1 MPREFSPY
9 DLAGRERD
17 NPPTCRDR
25 FDDCEAA
32 PAILVGPGGYHG
44 DCRIGVFDLDPK
56 RCAWPTV
63 PHPELATGRCVS
75 HHIRDELVRSEQHIV
90 DDGVTAVAEQLVE
103 DSTGVRHG
111 TFIWVDPV
119 PNDWFSPHSTSGHAA
134 CVPTYPSVHS
144 VGLTRRRTGHSCG
157 VRIIEFDHRNMGTPE
172 AYWSPLLADL
182 PRIDPCA
189 VPGPIVVVSPH
200 PDDEVLAVGGTVQR
214 LVLAGA
220 RVTVISLTD
229 GEAADPDDP
238 DLGVIRSAELL
249 SAVNR
254 LGLASIEVVRIG
266 LGDGRLASVP
276 PEDLS
281 ASIERHGGPA
291 ATWIAPLPDDG
302 HPDHA
307 AAGRATMAAAER
319 TGARLWQYAVWAWH
333 WGREDDLPLAR
344 AVRVDLDELVLARK
358 RHAIDE
364 FRSQTTGPDAILNAH
379 VLSRFER
386 PFEVFFT

>member
-1 MPREFSPY
+1 M
-9 DLAGRERD
+9 
-17 NPPTCRDR
+17 
-25 FDDCEAA
+25 
-32 PAILVGPGGYHG
+32 
-44 DCRIGVFDLDPK
+44 RIV
-56 RCAWPTV
+56 
-63 PHPELATGRCVS
+63 
-75 HHIRDELVRSEQHIV
+75 
-90 DDGVTAVAEQLVE
+90 
-103 DSTGVRHG
+103 
-111 TFIWVDPV
+111 
-119 PNDWFSPHSTSGHAA
+119 
-134 CVPTYPSVHS
+134 
-144 VGLTRRRTGHSCG
+144 
-157 VRIIEFDHRNMGTPE
+157 EFDHRDVGTPE

-220 RVTVISLTD
+220 RATVISLTD

-238 DLGVIRSAELL
+238 NLGGIRSAELL

-281 ASIERHGGPA
+281 ASIERFGGPA

-302 HPDHA
+302 HPDHRRRVEPTIA
-307 AAGRATMAAAER
+307 VAER
-319 TGARLWQYAVWAWH
+319 TGARCGNTRCGPGIGGATSTFLSLERFGSISTNWS
-333 WGREDDLPLAR
+333 
-344 AVRVDLDELVLARK
+344 LARK

-364 FRSQTTGPDAILNAH
+364 FRSKTTGGADAILNAH
-379 VLSRFER
+379 VRCRFER
-386 PFEVFFT
+386 PFEVFFM